1 MGSVVNTD
9 PVLDLVV
16 LGLSSGISVESIDFA
31 LCRFRQQNAA
41 RPVSLELLKYGE
53 ALLDPEI
60 KKRLMDMALH
70 DFSLPEQVTEI
81 NVILGEAFAK
91 AALEFIATNNIDK
104 STIDFISSHAQATWR
119 IPHLTAHQVRTP
131 ISMNEAAVIAA
142 RTGITTVTDFR
153 VGEVAVG
160 QPGASRA
167 DFDAL
172 LLHHPTKLRACQNI
186 SDIGS
191 VCFIPPDID
200 GALNDNFFSFDTGP
214 GNVYIDAAIHHYT
227 NGAQR
232 YDIDGE
238 IGKRGTVDEEIVD
251 DFISSHPY
259 FQRSI
264 PKSAGRDDFRAALA
278 HELISKAEDKGL
290 LPEDVVATITRITAQ
305 SIVDHYKCFAPSQ
318 NIDELFLCGG
328 SAYNPN
334 IVNFIQKNYPS
345 TKIFTLDAAGIP
357 AVAREAIT
365 LALRGMDAVVGRTV
379 LTSHGAET
387 RQEQIVGKV
396 SPGDNYEQ
404 VMQKV
409 TQFGKGEK
417 LEPIRD
423 LVNVVKGEVI
433 PNKW

>member
-1 MGSVVNTD
+1 MGSVANTD

-16 LGLSSGISVESIDFA
+16 LGLSSGISVESIDCA

-41 RPVSLELLKYGE
+41 GPVSLELLKYGE

-70 DFSLPEQVTEI
+70 DFNVPEQVAEI
-81 NVILGEAFAK
+81 NAILGEAFAT
-91 AALEFIATNNIDK
+91 AGLEFIATNNIDK

-119 IPHLTAHQVRTP
+119 IPHPITRQARTS
-131 ISMNEAAVIAA
+131 ISMNEGVVIAA

-160 QPGASRA
+160 QPGASLA

-186 SDIGS
+186 SGIGS

-200 GALNDNFFSFDTGP
+200 GELNDNFFSFDTGP
-214 GNVYIDAAIHHYT
+214 GNIYIDAAIHHYT

-238 IGKRGTVDEEIVD
+238 IGKRGKVDEEIVD

-264 PKSAGRDDFRAALA
+264 PKSAGRDDFRAVLA

-357 AVAREAIT
+357 AVAREAIN

-409 TQFGKGEK
+409 MQFGKGEM
-417 LEPIRD
+417 LGPIRD

>member
-1 MGSVVNTD
+1 
-9 PVLDLVV
+9 
-16 LGLSSGISVESIDFA
+16 
-31 LCRFRQQNAA
+31 
-41 RPVSLELLKYGE
+41 
-53 ALLDPEI
+53 
-60 KKRLMDMALH
+60 MDMVPH
-70 DFSLPEQVTEI
+70 DVNLPEQIAEI

-91 AALEFIATNNIDK
+91 AASEFIATNNIDK
-104 STIDFISSHAQATWR
+104 STIDVISSHAQATWR
-119 IPHLTAHQVRTP
+119 VPYPTVHQVRTP
-131 ISMNEAAVIAA
+131 LSMDEGVIIAA
-142 RTGITTVTDFR
+142 RTGITTVADFR

-160 QPGASRA
+160 QRGAPHA

-186 SDIGS
+186 SGIGS

-200 GALNDNFFSFDTGP
+200 GELNDNFLYFDTGP
-214 GNVYIDAAIHHYT
+214 GNIYIDAAIRHYT

-238 IGKRGTVDEEIVD
+238 IGKRGKVDEEIVD

-264 PKSAGRDDFRAALA
+264 PKAAGRGDFEATLA

-290 LPEDVVATITRITAQ
+290 SPEDVVATITRITAQ

-318 NIDELFLCGG
+318 DIDELFLCGS

-334 IVNFIQKNYPS
+334 IVNFIQRNYSS
-345 TKIFTLDAAGIP
+345 TKIFMLDAAGIP

-365 LALRGMDAVVGRTV
+365 IALQGMNAVVSRTM
-379 LTSHGAET
+379 LTSHDAEA
-387 RQEQIVGKV
+387 RQEQVVGKV
-396 SPGDNYEQ
+396 SPGDNYGQ

-409 TQFGKGEK
+409 MQFGKGER

-423 LVNVVKGEVI
+423 LVNVVNGEII